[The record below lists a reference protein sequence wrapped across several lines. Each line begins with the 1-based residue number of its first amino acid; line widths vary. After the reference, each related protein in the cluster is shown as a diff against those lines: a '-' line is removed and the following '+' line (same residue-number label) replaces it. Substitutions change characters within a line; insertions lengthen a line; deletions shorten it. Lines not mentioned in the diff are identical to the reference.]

1 MLKEGV
7 LSAARHLGSHTA
19 EVDAL
24 NVFPVPDGDT
34 GTNMSM
40 TLEAAARSLA
50 QLGDESRFDDAAE
63 HAAAA
68 MLRGAR
74 GNSGVI
80 LSLIFRGFAKSVK
93 GETLLD
99 GPGLAKALE
108 QGSQAAYGAVMK
120 PAEGTILTV
129 AREAA
134 QRALETAQGV
144 TGDVLSVWRAALDAA
159 RESLANTQYLLPAL
173 RQAGVVDAGGQGLVY
188 IMEGLLHGFSGGKGG
203 ANEAPFVVAQGSPRS
218 AAASCVEEIKFAYCT
233 EFLVERGPGAAETE
247 ADRLRTALFSL
258 GDCVLVAGDGEV
270 IKGHVHTNVPGDVLN
285 LALACGEL
293 LQVKVDNLRRQH
305 EEARIKRQ
313 DAPVEAPVHKRY
325 GLVAV
330 AAGEGMTKLFGEIGA
345 DAVIAGGQSMNPS
358 TEDILRAVN
367 SVPAEHVFVLPNNA
381 NIQMAA
387 EQAAPLTS
395 RGVSVVR
402 TASVPEG
409 VAAALAFDESEGVE
423 RNHVQMQR
431 AAARVQTG
439 LVTYAV
445 RDSSAEGLDIRK
457 GAVIGLENGKLA
469 VTGDEP
475 VTAAWRVARHLVRKY
490 SGTIITIYA
499 GEGVTA
505 QMTAQLLERLEK
517 RYNGA
522 VEISAV
528 PGGQPVYYY
537 MIGVE

>member
-7 LSAARHLGSHTA
+7 LIAARHLGTHTA

-40 TLEAAARSLA
+40 TVEAAARELA
-50 QLGDESRFDDAAE
+50 LLGDESRFDEMAE
-63 HAAAA
+63 RAAAA

-93 GETLLD
+93 GARQID
-99 GPGLAKALE
+99 GAGLARAL
-108 QGSQAAYGAVMK
+108 QLGSEAAYGAVMK
-120 PAEGTILTV
+120 PTEGTILTV

-134 QRALETAQGV
+134 QRALETAQSMTEGV
-144 TGDVLSVWRAALDAA
+144 IDALVVWRAALEAA
-159 RESLANTQYLLPAL
+159 RESLERTPTLLPVL

-188 IMEGLLHGFSGGKGG
+188 IMEGLLHGFSGGAGW
-203 ANEAPFVVAQGSPRS
+203 EDSPMIVPETPKKTP
-218 AAASCVEEIKFAYCT
+218 AALSNGEIKYSYCT
-233 EFLVERGPGAAETE
+233 EVLIGRGLSDSETE
-247 ADRLRTALFSL
+247 SLRAALLPL
-258 GDCVLVAGDGEV
+258 GDCVVVAGGGDALK
-270 IKGHVHTNVPGDVLN
+270 IHVHTNSPGDVLS
-285 LALACGEL
+285 LAQAHGEL
-293 LQVKVDNLRRQH
+293 VEVKVDNLRLQH
-305 EEARIKRQ
+305 ESLGPQ
-313 DAPVEAPVHKRY
+313 PVPANKRY
-325 GLVAV
+325 GIVAV
-330 AAGEGMTKLFGEIGA
+330 AVGVGVTELFTQIGA
-345 DAVIAGGQSMNPS
+345 DAVVDGGQSMNPS

-381 NIQMAA
+381 NITMAA

-395 RGVSVVR
+395 KGMSVVR
-402 TASVPEG
+402 TGSVPEG
-409 VAAALAFDESEGVE
+409 IAAALEFDEGAGVE
-423 RNHVQMQR
+423 QNHVQMQR
-431 AAARVQTG
+431 AAGRVQTG

-457 GAVIGLENGKLA
+457 GSVIGLENGKLT
-469 VTGDEP
+469 VTEDEP
-475 VTAAWRVARHLVRKY
+475 VTAAWRVARHLVRKHNG
-490 SGTIITIYA
+490 SVVTVYA
-499 GEGVTA
+499 GENVTE

-517 RYNGA
+517 RYNGS

>member
-7 LSAARHLGSHTA
+7 LSAARYLGTHTA

-40 TLEAAARSLA
+40 TVEAAARELA

-63 HAAAA
+63 RAAAA

-93 GETLLD
+93 GAGQLD
-99 GPGLAKALE
+99 GPGLARALQLGAE
-108 QGSQAAYGAVMK
+108 AAYKAVMK
-120 PAEGTILTV
+120 PTEGTILTV

-134 QRALETAQGV
+134 QRALDTAQGMADDAL
-144 TGDVLSVWRAALDAA
+144 TVWRAALDAA
-159 RESLANTQYLLPAL
+159 KESLAKTPTLLPVL

-188 IMEGLLHGFSGGKGG
+188 IMEGLLHGFLGGRAEPDDLIVPDMPAPVKTPAALCG
-203 ANEAPFVVAQGSPRS
+203 A
-218 AAASCVEEIKFAYCT
+218 EIEFAYCT
-233 EFLVERGPGAAETE
+233 EFLIEHSPDAPADDVDKLRAA
-247 ADRLRTALFSL
+247 LLSL
-258 GDCVLVAGDGEV
+258 GDCVVVADGGDAL
-270 IKGHVHTNVPGDVLN
+270 KGHVHTNRPGDALN
-285 LALACGEL
+285 HALACGPL
-293 LQVKVDNLRRQH
+293 LQVKVENMRLQH
-305 EEARIKRQ
+305 EEAAFPIS
-313 DAPVEAPVHKRY
+313 PEAPVRKRY
-325 GLVAV
+325 GIVAV
-330 AAGEGMTKLFGEIGA
+330 AAGEGVTELFTQLGA
-345 DAVIAGGQSMNPS
+345 DAVVAGGQSMNPS
-358 TEDILRAVN
+358 TEDILRAVD

-381 NIQMAA
+381 NIIMAA

-402 TASVPEG
+402 TTSVPEG
-409 VAAALAFDESEGVE
+409 VAAALAFDESAGVE
-423 RNHVQMQR
+423 QNHVQLQR
-431 AAARVQTG
+431 AASRVQTG

-445 RDSSAEGLDIRK
+445 RDSSADGLDIRK
-457 GAVIGLENGKLA
+457 GAVIGLENGKLT
-469 VTGDEP
+469 VTEAEP

-490 SGTIITIYA
+490 NGSIVTIYT
-499 GEGVTA
+499 GQGVPEA
-505 QMTAQLLERLEK
+505 MTELLLERLEK

-528 PGGQPVYYY
+528 PGGQPLYFY

>member
-7 LSAARHLGSHTA
+7 LSASRHLSSHTA

-40 TLEAAARSLA
+40 TVEAAARALA

-93 GETLLD
+93 GAGQLD
-99 GPGLAKALE
+99 GPGLAKAL
-108 QGSQAAYGAVMK
+108 QLGSEAAYGAVMR

-134 QRALETAQGV
+134 QRALETAQGI
-144 TGDVLSVWRAALDAA
+144 TNDVLTVWRAALDAA
-159 RESLANTQYLLPAL
+159 RESLANTPYLLPAL

-188 IMEGLLHGFSGGKGG
+188 IMEGLLHGFSGGK
-203 ANEAPFVVAQGSPRS
+203 ANIEDTPFVVAQEALRT
-218 AAASCVEEIKFAYCT
+218 AAALCDGEIEFVYCT
-233 EFLVERGPGAAETE
+233 EFLVGRAPGAAESD
-247 ADRLRTALFSL
+247 ADKLRAALLAL
-258 GDCVLVAGDGEV
+258 GDCVLVAGDSEV
-270 IKGHVHTNVPGDVLN
+270 LKGHVHTNAPGDALN

-293 LQVKVDNLRRQH
+293 LQVKVDNLRQQH
-305 EEARIKRQ
+305 REIIAAPREA
-313 DAPVEAPVHKRY
+313 PEAPVKRRY
-325 GLVAV
+325 GIVAV
-330 AAGEGMTKLFGEIGA
+330 AAGDGMTRLFTEIGA
-345 DAVIAGGQSMNPS
+345 DAVVDGGQSMNPS
-358 TEDILRAVN
+358 TEDILRAID

-387 EQAAPLTS
+387 EQAAPPTP

-431 AAARVQTG
+431 AAGRVQTG

-457 GAVIGLENGKLA
+457 GAVIGLENGKLT

-475 VTAAWRVARHLVRKY
+475 VTAAWRVARHLVRRH
-490 SGTIITIYA
+490 SGSIITIYA